1 MGTLYD
7 YLLLQKDGAEV
18 TVLDNVYDIETYFY
32 NQPNDEW
39 DNIMFDL
46 AKKLQIVKINDG
58 VVTVN
63 LSDLIERNLS
73 NLESLSDLFMECD
86 IDLIMILV
94 ELLFWNDNSA
104 LLTKS
109 ISSSSKRKLSIP
121 FLSIIKFTS

>member
-1 MGTLYD
+1 MSTLYD

-18 TVLDNVYDIETYFY
+18 TVLDNVYDTETYFY

-46 AKKLQIVKINDG
+46 AKKLQIVKINNG

-86 IDLIMILV
+86 IDLIMDDIDYILSGNV
-94 ELLFWNDNSA
+94 SEKWLKDFVNA
-104 LLTKS
+104 LKD
-109 ISSSSKRKLSIP
+109 
-121 FLSIIKFTS
+121 